1 MLLSDKLYVKNSQMT
16 KVYDRIEED
25 SNSAKPKENKT
36 QPPHPLEVLITKY
49 VMLMLPAEEG
59 YTVFV

>member
-1 MLLSDKLYVKNSQMT
+1 MLLSDKLYVKNSQTT

-25 SNSAKPKENKT
+25 SNSTKPKENKT
-36 QPPHPLEVLITKY
+36 QPPPPFGSTKY